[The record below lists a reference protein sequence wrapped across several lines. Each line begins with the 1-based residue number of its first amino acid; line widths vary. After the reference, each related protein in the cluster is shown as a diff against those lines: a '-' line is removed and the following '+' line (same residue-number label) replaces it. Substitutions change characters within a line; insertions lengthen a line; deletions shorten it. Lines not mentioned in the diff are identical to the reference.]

1 MLTIDPTSG
10 TLRVRGFKQAVTPG
24 LTHDAFTVSDLGRA
38 STVLFPDRGYGDWWV
53 RLPETKAGKAHVV
66 VDLRF
71 ARHRLVS
78 MGIMPLF
85 AGDSPDG
92 RSANSEAG
100 LDRQNRWLR
109 ERVGVESREY
119 PWGQVW
125 SRYNINASRF
135 DVGISYRG
143 DEDASQ
149 ARRRR
154 RPKAWKRV
162 K

>member
-1 MLTIDPTSG
+1 MASG
-10 TLRVRGFKQAVTPG
+10 REGAVTPG
-24 LTHDAFTVSDLGRA
+24 LTYDAFTVSDLGRA